1 MKNLFLYKLPVI
13 LIFVCSVNF
22 TFAQTVDT
30 DSLLFAAIKVTNEEK
45 NYPKAIS
52 MSRLGIEEAPDYLDF
67 HLLLGRL
74 YRLTNNVDSA
84 RYFLNYVIERNP
96 LYEDAFTYLL
106 GLEYEQGNIGEGL
119 RAADKAISY
128 YPEKV
133 EYYRYKHDFIQLER
147 DERME
152 YDFLKPVLAKF
163 PDQTSFRQ
171 RMNLLELRLD
181 NDRIGINYSF
191 TTFDRELVGPWHLAG
206 LQYIHERKWGSLIG
220 RVNYANRLS
229 AGSTIESGYQY
240 ELESFFFTGKIS
252 YSYVGIAYSPSLVF
266 PEQRYGYSFIQNLKN
281 GWEWELGARY
291 TSVVPPEGRRNF
303 RSLILGG
310 AKYVGSWWISLRTF
324 IQNEDEQ
331 FYPAFTL
338 TTRFYMDTRFDYF
351 TFITGYG
358 TSPDERQTLG
368 QFENRVALD
377 SWRVGTGY
385 FRLLGNRF
393 VTGAQLMYNYQ
404 EYSPGNTQNELELFL
419 NLQYKF

>member
-1 MKNLFLYKLPVI
+1 MKNQLLYSILVFLFY
-13 LIFVCSVNF
+13 FFSASV
-22 TFAQTVDT
+22 TKAQTIDT
-30 DSLLFAAIKVTNEEK
+30 DSLLIAAIKVTNVEK
-45 NYPKAIS
+45 DYNKAIS
-52 MSRLGIEEAPDYLDF
+52 MARLGIEEAPDYLDF

-84 RYFLNYVIERNP
+84 RYFLNFVIEKNP
-96 LYEDAFTYLL
+96 IYEDAFTYLL
-106 GLEYEQGNIGEGL
+106 GMEYEQGNIEEGL
-119 RAADKAISY
+119 KAADKAISY

-133 EYYRYKHDFIQLER
+133 DYYRFKHDFIQLQR

-152 YDFLKPVLAKF
+152 FDFLKAAMTKF
-163 PDQTSFRQ
+163 PEQSSFRQ
-171 RMNLLELRLD
+171 RMNILELRLD
-181 NDRIGINYSF
+181 NDRIGVNYSY
-191 TTFDRELVGPWHLAG
+191 TIFDREEVGPWHLVG
-206 LQYIHERKWGSLIG
+206 LQYIHERKWGSIIG

-229 AGSTIESGYQY
+229 AGSTIDSGYQY

-281 GWEWELGARY
+281 GWEWEVGARY

-324 IQNEDEQ
+324 IQNEEDQ

-338 TTRFYMDTRFDYF
+338 TTRYYMDTRFDYF

-368 QFENRVALD
+368 QFENRIALD
-377 SWRVGTGY
+377 SWRIGGGY

-404 EYSPGNTQNELELFL
+404 EYSPGNKQNELELFL